1 MEFNI
6 FYIIFHIGEFL
17 EEFARTQTVTCYI
30 IMACIIFFE
39 TGFVVTPF
47 LPGDSMIFVA
57 GALAAI
63 PGAFKIQLIVL
74 ILGLAAI
81 CGDTSNYFIGR
92 FIGQR
97 LFKNEKSK
105 IFNRKYLTR
114 TEEFYKKH
122 GIKTIIIA
130 RYVPIVRTFSPFV
143 AGMGKMPYGRFISF
157 SMIGGF
163 AWVFI
168 MSMLGYLLG
177 GVIGEKN
184 FSWVM
189 LVIIIISVSPVIIA
203 ALKSLLTKKRKERQA
218 DAE

>member
-6 FYIIFHIGEFL
+6 FYIVFHIGDFL
-17 EEFARTQTVTCYI
+17 QEFARTQTVLCYV

-57 GALAAI
+57 GALAAV
-63 PGAFKIQLIVL
+63 PGAFKIQLLVL

-92 FIGQR
+92 FLGER
-97 LFKNEKSK
+97 LFRNENSK
-105 IFNRKYLTR
+105 IFKRKYLVR
-114 TEEFYKKH
+114 TEEFYKRH
-122 GIKTIIIA
+122 GRKTIIIA

-143 AGMGKMPYGRFISF
+143 AGLGKMPYGRFITY
-157 SMIGGF
+157 SMLGGF

-168 MSMLGYLLG
+168 ISMLGYLFGNLPFIKDNLSL
-177 GVIGEKN
+177 VLVLIIVV
-184 FSWVM
+184 SVM
-189 LVIIIISVSPVIIA
+189 PAVIA
-203 ALKSLLTKKRKERQA
+203 AAKPVLAKRKNERGGA
-218 DAE
+218 